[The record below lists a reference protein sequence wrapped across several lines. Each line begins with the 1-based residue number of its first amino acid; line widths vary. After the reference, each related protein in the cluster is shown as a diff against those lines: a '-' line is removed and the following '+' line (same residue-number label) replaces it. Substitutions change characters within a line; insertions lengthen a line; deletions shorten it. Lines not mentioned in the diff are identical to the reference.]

1 MVNIRFDQDA
11 PRQNFRTAPAN
22 TKLTQFFIDKSY
34 GLLKTPQ
41 QAMVAQII
49 IAATLFIFSA
59 YMFATSVPP
68 KPPTKPSQQLID
80 SPQPTRPLM
89 Q

>member
-1 MVNIRFDQDA
+1 MVDIRFEQDT
-11 PRQNFRTAPAN
+11 PRQNFRTAPAH
-22 TKLTQFFIDKSY
+22 TKLTQFFIDNSY
-34 GLLKTPQ
+34 GLLKTSN

-49 IAATLFIFSA
+49 IAAILFIFSA

-68 KPPTKPSQQLID
+68 KPPTAPSQELIN